1 MKYGYQIGEAS
12 KITGISR
19 DTLHFYIKS
28 GLITPDYIDPQNHY
42 SYFSRWNMY
51 QLDIIT
57 ACRHLGIPLEKVKQ
71 ILSFR
76 DNDKVVG
83 LLMEY
88 QQEALCLSQYY
99 QKVAEDIDW
108 YGRENEHI
116 KRKAP
121 DTSVHLE
128 HRETETVIVG
138 SQARED
144 SSYHANLQEV
154 LKEEMQDRHFIRRT
168 YGYFLDID
176 CVAQNKLLKRREY
189 VKLPDDGYSNIR
201 PEHLYQLP
209 GGDYAVLT
217 VCIRDEAT
225 DFSPLLTWMEE
236 NRFATDFI
244 IAEELG
250 FQLFKYIHQYY
261 CEIRAHL
268 IKDSF

>member
-1 MKYGYQIGEAS
+1 
-12 KITGISR
+12 
-19 DTLHFYIKS
+19 
-28 GLITPDYIDPQNHY
+28 
-42 SYFSRWNMY
+42 
-51 QLDIIT
+51 
-57 ACRHLGIPLEKVKQ
+57 
-71 ILSFR
+71 
-76 DNDKVVG
+76 
-83 LLMEY
+83 
-88 QQEALCLSQYY
+88 
-99 QKVAEDIDW
+99 
-108 YGRENEHI
+108 
-116 KRKAP
+116 
-121 DTSVHLE
+121 
-128 HRETETVIVG
+128 
-138 SQARED
+138 
-144 SSYHANLQEV
+144 
-154 LKEEMQDRHFIRRT
+154 MQDRHFIRRT